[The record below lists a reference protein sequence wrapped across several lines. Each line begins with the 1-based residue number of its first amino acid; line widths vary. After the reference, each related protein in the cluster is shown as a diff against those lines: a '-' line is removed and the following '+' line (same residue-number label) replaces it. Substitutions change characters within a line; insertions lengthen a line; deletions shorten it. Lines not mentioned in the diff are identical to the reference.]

1 MTLGKLSIRKIVD
14 KLWLV
19 LLSPTEH
26 KQSAIKGVNNG
37 KARKMQF
44 PIKDFF
50 SKYDKIYSFLW
61 IWKHLLRKSLMEN

>member
-61 IWKHLLRKSLMEN
+61 IWKYLLRKSLMEN